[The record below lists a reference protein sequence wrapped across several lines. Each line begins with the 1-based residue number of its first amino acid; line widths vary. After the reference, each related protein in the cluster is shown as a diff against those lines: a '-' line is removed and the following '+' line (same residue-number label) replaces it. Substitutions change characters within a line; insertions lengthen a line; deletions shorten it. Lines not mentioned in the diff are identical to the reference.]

1 MDASMTQIE
10 CPIHSPEYVQNFS
23 CRLHKKS
30 PNSGSKSF
38 SAEFSL
44 RKEVND
50 VRGAYVFSFKQGKS
64 IINYTAMEIDY
75 CQALSALQS
84 QILFKLIADELRRV
98 SNFPLNCPFVMNKR
112 YYVDEFTIN
121 PKVIPSY
128 TPEMIFTSDCNIFIK
143 KRRAMQLTI
152 HGRVVRR

>member
-44 RKEVND
+44 RKDVND

-98 SNFPLNCPFVMNKR
+98 SNFPLNCPFVMVGKNSFN
-112 YYVDEFTIN
+112 YYN
-121 PKVIPSY
+121 L
-128 TPEMIFTSDCNIFIK
+128 IK
-143 KRRAMQLTI
+143 
-152 HGRVVRR
+152 